1 MKKVA
6 IVGLGW
12 LGMPLAMS
20 LSARGWQVTGSKTT
34 QDGAEAARMSG
45 IDSYLLDENQL
56 DFAIIEGT
64 FSKTKYDS
72 YLLRMEPEL
81 VCDSDDLDALMDVD
95 ALVITLPAR
104 RSGPGDEFYLQA
116 VQELVDSALAHRIP
130 RIIFT
135 SSTSVYGD
143 AQGTVK
149 ETTPRN
155 PVTNSGRVLEELEDW
170 LHNLPGTSVDILRL
184 AGLVGPGRHPGRFF
198 AGKTA
203 PDGEHGVNLVHLE
216 DVIGA
221 ITLLL
226 QAPKGGHIYNICA
239 PAHPARNVFY
249 PQMARLLGLEP
260 PQFRNSLDSG
270 KGKIIDGSRICNELG
285 FEYQYP
291 DPLVMPL
298 E

>member
-1 MKKVA
+1 M
-6 IVGLGW
+6 
-12 LGMPLAMS
+12 
-20 LSARGWQVTGSKTT
+20 
-34 QDGAEAARMSG
+34 
-45 IDSYLLDENQL
+45 
-56 DFAIIEGT
+56 
-64 FSKTKYDS
+64 
-72 YLLRMEPEL
+72 
-81 VCDSDDLDALMDVD
+81 
-95 ALVITLPAR
+95 
-104 RSGPGDEFYLQA
+104 
-116 VQELVDSALAHRIP
+116 
-130 RIIFT
+130 
-135 SSTSVYGD
+135 
-143 AQGTVK
+143 K
-149 ETTPRN
+149 ETTLRN

-184 AGLVGPGRHPGRFF
+184 AGLVGPGRHPD
-198 AGKTA
+198 ALPEK
-203 PDGEHGVNLVHLE
+203 PPLMVKHGVNLVHLE

-226 QAPKGGHIYNICA
+226 QAPKGGYIYNICA

-249 PQMARLLGLEP
+249 PQMARLLGLE

>member
-1 MKKVA
+1 MKKIA

-20 LSARGWQVTGSKTT
+20 LTARGWQVTGSKTT
-34 QDGAEAARMSG
+34 LDGVEAARMSG
-45 IDSYLLDENQL
+45 IDSVE
-56 DFAIIEGT
+56 
-64 FSKTKYDS
+64 
-72 YLLRMEPEL
+72 LRLEPEL
-81 VCDSDDLDALMDVD
+81 VCDADDLDTLMNVD

-104 RSGPGDEFYLQA
+104 RSGDGEGFYLQA
-116 VQELVDSALAHRIP
+116 MQEIVDSALAHHIP

-143 AQGTVK
+143 VEGSVK
-149 ETTPRN
+149 ENTERQ
-155 PVTNSGRVLEELEDW
+155 PVTASGRVLKELEDW
-170 LHNLPGTSVDILRL
+170 LHNLPGTQVDILRL
-184 AGLVGPGRHPGRFF
+184 AGLVGPERHPGRFF

-203 PDGEHGVNLVHLE
+203 PNGQHGVNLVHLE

-239 PAHPARNVFY
+239 PSHPTRSTFY
-249 PQMARLLGLEP
+249 PVMARQLGLEP
-260 PQFRNSLDSG
+260 PQFRDASG
-270 KGKIIDGSRICNELG
+270 EGQGKLIDGNRICRELG

-291 DPLVMPL
+291 DPLVMPM

>member
-20 LSARGWQVTGSKTT
+20 LAARGWQVTGSKTT
-34 QDGAEAARMSG
+34 LDGVEAARMSG
-45 IDSYLLDENQL
+45 IESYP
-56 DFAIIEGT
+56 
-64 FSKTKYDS
+64 
-72 YLLRMEPEL
+72 LRLEPEL
-81 VCDSDDLDALMDVD
+81 VCEADDLDALLDVD

-104 RSGPGDEFYLQA
+104 RSGPGEDFYLQA
-116 VQELVDSALAHRIP
+116 MQELVDSALAYRIP

-143 AQGTVK
+143 AQGVVK
-149 ETTPRN
+149 ENTPRN
-155 PVTNSGRVLEELEDW
+155 PVTASGRTLKELEDW

-203 PDGEHGVNLVHLE
+203 PDGQHGVNLVHLE
-216 DVIGA
+216 DVVGA

-226 QAPKGGHIYNICA
+226 QRQKGGTSIIYVRRRIQ
-239 PAHPARNVFY
+239 PATCFIR
-249 PQMARLLGLEP
+249 
-260 PQFRNSLDSG
+260 
-270 KGKIIDGSRICNELG
+270 K
-285 FEYQYP
+285 
-291 DPLVMPL
+291 
-298 E
+298 